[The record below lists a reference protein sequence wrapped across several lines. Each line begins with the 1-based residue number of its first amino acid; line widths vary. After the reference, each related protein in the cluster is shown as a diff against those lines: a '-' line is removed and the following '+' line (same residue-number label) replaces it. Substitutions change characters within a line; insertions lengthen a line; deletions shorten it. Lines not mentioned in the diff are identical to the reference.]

1 MEIDL
6 VFNELSLQNPAS
18 DQQTAREW
26 MSNFIK
32 TVKVV
37 KSQGVKVYLRTQ
49 YDFHKTIL
57 ANEYPLRSWLNDQEV
72 AKEEQIFIKTLAT
85 GSPFST
91 NIVNSEIQD
100 IENNQGLSEFYY
112 QGIVAVGLGVAY
124 LLDTLGINTLAIS
137 FISDECWNLSKL
149 EINYLEYTE
158 NGEEDRKILEIRHA
172 SCNIHVQDHATWIQ
186 GQIQASITDGEDI
199 WDRKEEL
206 FPNLEFCDN
215 VSKQLKNIQYRQ
227 LELAPVYKTLIE
239 LQKCCQNWKSGGF
252 SVTGYP
258 LDESGESEP
267 TLNKYGQ
274 ERLFTCPDNEERLF
288 ERHIKL
294 RSCNWRIHFFPLQPG
309 KVIIG
314 YVGRH
319 LPTVN
324 YRT

>member
-1 MEIDL
+1 MELEI
-6 VFNELSLQNPAS
+6 VFNELCLQTSSTDIN
-18 DQQTAREW
+18 TARQL
-26 MSNFIK
+26 MTDFINTILAIK
-32 TVKVV
+32 TPSSCK
-37 KSQGVKVYLRTQ
+37 KKLRTQ
-49 YDFHKTIL
+49 SNFNNLQL
-57 ANEYPLRSWLNDQEV
+57 APNYLLVQWRNDQDV
-72 AKEEQIFIKTLAT
+72 DIDARRLIRSLQDKNDPPLPDIAD
-85 GSPFST
+85 P
-91 NIVNSEIQD
+91 EIQVT
-100 IENNQGLSEFYY
+100 Y
-112 QGIVAVGLGVAY
+112 QGQNTIGIYYAY
-124 LLDTLGINTLAIS
+124 VNNSLSISLQSEPQWDTSILEVEVIRINE
-137 FISDECWNLSKL
+137 D
-149 EINYLEYTE
+149 
-158 NGEEDRKILEIRHA
+158 EEDPLIITNDIVKHA
-172 SCNIHVQDHATWIQ
+172 SCITHGREHTDWLEEGFKINIEN
-186 GQIQASITDGEDI
+186 GNEI

-274 ERLFTCPDNEERLF
+274 ERLFTCPDNEERFF

>member
-1 MEIDL
+1 MELEI
-6 VFNELSLQNPAS
+6 VFNELCLQTSSTDIN
-18 DQQTAREW
+18 TARQL
-26 MSNFIK
+26 MTDFINTILAIK
-32 TVKVV
+32 TPSSCK
-37 KSQGVKVYLRTQ
+37 KKLRTQ
-49 YDFHKTIL
+49 SNFNNLQL
-57 ANEYPLRSWLNDQEV
+57 APNYLLVQWRNDQDV
-72 AKEEQIFIKTLAT
+72 DIDARRLIRSLQDKNDPPLPDIAD
-85 GSPFST
+85 P
-91 NIVNSEIQD
+91 EIQVT
-100 IENNQGLSEFYY
+100 Y
-112 QGIVAVGLGVAY
+112 QGQNTIGIYYAY
-124 LLDTLGINTLAIS
+124 VNNSLSISLQSEPQWDTSILEVEVTRINE
-137 FISDECWNLSKL
+137 D
-149 EINYLEYTE
+149 
-158 NGEEDRKILEIRHA
+158 EEDPLIITNDIVKHA
-172 SCNIHVQDHATWIQ
+172 SCITHGREHTDWLEEGFKINIEN
-186 GQIQASITDGEDI
+186 GNEI
-199 WDRKEEL
+199 WNRKEEL

-294 RSCNWRIHFFPLQPG
+294 RFCNWRIHFFPLKPG

>member
-1 MEIDL
+1 MELEI
-6 VFNELSLQNPAS
+6 VFNELCLQTSSTDIN
-18 DQQTAREW
+18 TARQL
-26 MSNFIK
+26 MTDFINTILAIK
-32 TVKVV
+32 TPSSCK
-37 KSQGVKVYLRTQ
+37 KKLRTQ
-49 YDFHKTIL
+49 SNFNNLQL
-57 ANEYPLRSWLNDQEV
+57 APNYLLVQWRNDQDV
-72 AKEEQIFIKTLAT
+72 DIDARRLIRSLQDKNDPPLPDIAD
-85 GSPFST
+85 P
-91 NIVNSEIQD
+91 EIQVT
-100 IENNQGLSEFYY
+100 Y
-112 QGIVAVGLGVAY
+112 QGQNTIGIYYAY
-124 LLDTLGINTLAIS
+124 VNNSLSISLQSEPQWDTSILEVEVTRINE
-137 FISDECWNLSKL
+137 D
-149 EINYLEYTE
+149 
-158 NGEEDRKILEIRHA
+158 EEDPLIITNDIVKHA
-172 SCNIHVQDHATWIQ
+172 SCITHGGEHTDWLEECFKINIEN
-186 GQIQASITDGEDI
+186 GNEI
-199 WDRKEEL
+199 WNRKEEL

-294 RSCNWRIHFFPLQPG
+294 RFCNWRIHFFPLKPG

>member
-1 MEIDL
+1 VEFDL
-6 VFNELSLQNPAS
+6 VFNEISVQNIDANAEIAK
-18 DQQTAREW
+18 QW
-26 MSNFIK
+26 MSELIK
-32 TVKVV
+32 TIRAFTA
-37 KSQGVKVYLRTQ
+37 QGVKVNIRSHESFYHIT
-49 YDFHKTIL
+49 L
-57 ANEYPLRSWLNDQEV
+57 APNYSISQWCQE
-72 AKEEQIFIKTLAT
+72 ASEKERRFIKTLSKKT
-85 GSPFST
+85 PLSQDLFNT
-91 NIVNSEIQD
+91 EIQE
-100 IENNQGLSEFYY
+100 IENHAGLSEFYY
-112 QGIVAVGLGVAY
+112 QGQLTIGLGIAY
-124 LLDTLGINTLAIS
+124 LLDTVAIS
-137 FISDECWNLSKL
+137 FISEPCWDLICIEL
-149 EINYLEYTE
+149 DAIQLDMQE
-158 NGEEDRKILEIRHA
+158 NIVNQTLEIRHA

>member
-1 MEIDL
+1 MELEI
-6 VFNELSLQNPAS
+6 VFNELCLQTSSTDIN
-18 DQQTAREW
+18 TARQL
-26 MSNFIK
+26 MTDFINTILAIK
-32 TVKVV
+32 TPSSCK
-37 KSQGVKVYLRTQ
+37 KKLRTQ
-49 YDFHKTIL
+49 SNFNNLQL
-57 ANEYPLRSWLNDQEV
+57 APNYLLVQWRNDQDV
-72 AKEEQIFIKTLAT
+72 DIDARRLIRSLQDKNDPPLPDIAD
-85 GSPFST
+85 P
-91 NIVNSEIQD
+91 EIQVT
-100 IENNQGLSEFYY
+100 Y
-112 QGIVAVGLGVAY
+112 QGQNTIGIYYAY
-124 LLDTLGINTLAIS
+124 VNNSLSISLQSEPQWDTSILEVEVTRINE
-137 FISDECWNLSKL
+137 D
-149 EINYLEYTE
+149 
-158 NGEEDRKILEIRHA
+158 EEDPLIITNDIVKHA
-172 SCNIHVQDHATWIQ
+172 SCITHGGEHTDWLEECFKINIEN
-186 GQIQASITDGEDI
+186 GNEI
-199 WDRKEEL
+199 WNRKEEL

-294 RSCNWRIHFFPLQPG
+294 RFCNWRIHFFPLQPG